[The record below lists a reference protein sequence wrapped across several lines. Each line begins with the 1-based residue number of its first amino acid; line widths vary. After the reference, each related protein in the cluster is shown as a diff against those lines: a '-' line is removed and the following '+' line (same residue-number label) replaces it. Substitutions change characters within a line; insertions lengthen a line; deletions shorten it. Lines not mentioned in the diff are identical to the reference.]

1 MGRARRHQVSPHP
14 AGAWAEDLAERA
26 LRKLGWRLLDR
37 NLRLAGGELDLVFAD
52 GRFTVFVEVRARS
65 SQRYGSA
72 LASIGPV
79 KARRWR
85 RAALAYLGSDQR
97 ACRFD
102 VVVVEGSPGQPRLR
116 HLRAVILP

>member
-1 MGRARRHQVSPHP
+1 MSPHP
-14 AGAWAEDLAERA
+14 AGAWAEALAEQA
-26 LRKLGWRLLDR
+26 LRDLGWRLLDR
-37 NLRLAGGELDLVFAD
+37 NVRLGGGELDLVFAD
-52 GRFTVFVEVRARS
+52 GRFTVFVEVRARR

-72 LASIGPV
+72 LASIGAR

-102 VVVVEGSPGQPRLR
+102 VVVVEGPRGEPRLR
-116 HLRAVILP
+116 HLRGVLLP